1 VRTREGTRRGRYF
14 EQGKERAGEGIMSIR
29 FASIEEAPNIILN
42 WTSELMRMYPWVMRL
57 SLLLHRLVQ

>member
-1 VRTREGTRRGRYF
+1 
-14 EQGKERAGEGIMSIR
+14 MSIR